1 MRLNLSRTGVGAV
14 GQSTAQVGM
23 GSLDTGMLDA
33 WVLVPA
39 LTLNRSVTLKKSLP
53 PPGFTPLA
61 STMGGWQGLG
71 T

>member
-1 MRLNLSRTGVGAV
+1 
-14 GQSTAQVGM
+14 M
-23 GSLDTGMLDA
+23 GSLDTGILDA